1 MGPSIFRRIADFF
14 LRIDQKRS
22 LSGVQDAVTL
32 LNILERERARS
43 DRTGNEF
50 SCVVFRADGGSGE
63 SETPMRRLAGIL
75 VDNVRIGDA
84 IGWIAGGSL
93 AAVLPSVSAEG
104 ARRFADR
111 VAEKFGRDGSS
122 LLRTF
127 HTYPYWNDSSTA
139 APESSRR
146 PGARDGGASSR
157 PSGERNAQSKQDRAE
172 PTRSMEPLFSRRTPA
187 WKRALDVTGALVG
200 LILLSPLF
208 LLLAVL
214 IKTVS
219 PGPAFFRQ
227 ERIGYGG
234 RPFTLWKFRTMH
246 ISSDPMVHQ
255 RHVHD
260 LIDNDKTLTKL
271 DTVRDP
277 RIIPFGDLLRQSC
290 LDELPQLINVLSGDM
305 SLVGPR
311 PVPPYESDQYL
322 PWHRHRFDVLPGLT
336 GLWQVSGKNRTT
348 FREMMRLDIGYS
360 RKVSLRQD
368 GMIVLK
374 TLPVIC
380 AQLSGLVTGRKMQDR
395 GHTEASSRN

>member
-1 MGPSIFRRIADFF
+1 M
-14 LRIDQKRS
+14 
-22 LSGVQDAVTL
+22 
-32 LNILERERARS
+32 
-43 DRTGNEF
+43 
-50 SCVVFRADGGSGE
+50 
-63 SETPMRRLAGIL
+63 
-75 VDNVRIGDA
+75 
-84 IGWIAGGSL
+84 
-93 AAVLPSVSAEG
+93 
-104 ARRFADR
+104 
-111 VAEKFGRDGSS
+111 
-122 LLRTF
+122 
-127 HTYPYWNDSSTA
+127 
-139 APESSRR
+139 
-146 PGARDGGASSR
+146 
-157 PSGERNAQSKQDRAE
+157 
-172 PTRSMEPLFSRRTPA
+172 FSRRTPA

-322 PWHRHRFDVLPGLT
+322 PWHRHRFDVPPGLT